1 MIRLLHALF
10 VLTLLSFP
18 ALAQNVAQGDSAEED
33 AERLWFTVTT
43 EPEAMFEKGGWVG
56 EEIILDVH
64 FVSSDPFKRLRL
76 ELPKIEGARVE
87 TLVRPHTLQ
96 INMLGGRGYSHEA
109 RLAIV
114 PTRSGTL
121 TIPQIRVTG
130 IAQQRNGRSVEFAEV
145 YPEQNMEVKP
155 PPVDYGGAA
164 WVVPREL
171 SMEQNWS
178 ADINTLR
185 AGDTIR
191 RTVVLDV
198 RGVRAEDLPELT
210 LNSNEGYRV
219 LSNELNVETIRTA
232 KGFSAKL
239 TQSWDLFIET
249 DEITYIDAVHF
260 PYWDT
265 ATATTAVAQIP
276 PQRVEPILR
285 DAKELRDQLREEAVQ
300 RHQTQRLGLIALLA
314 LPLAAFVV
322 IVLIGIW
329 HALPTRADLRMK
341 RSVRDAGSP
350 AGFYPSFQEWG
361 RETFGVRRPV
371 EQARIAELGE
381 DATLRSEELNLSI
394 FARGKQDA
402 DVARTASAM
411 VRGARRR
418 RVAGYFS
425 TLGPA
430 ISRMLFLK

>member
-1 MIRLLHALF
+1 MIRLLLSF
-10 VLTLLSFP
+10 VILTLVSLPGF
-18 ALAQNVAQGDSAEED
+18 AQNVGQGDQSEED
-33 AERLWFTVTT
+33 VERRWFSVTT
-43 EPEAMFEKGGWVG
+43 DPEGIFETGGWVG
-56 EEIILDVH
+56 EEIILDIH

-76 ELPKIEGARVE
+76 ELPKIKGARVE

-114 PTRSGTL
+114 PKQAGTL

-130 IAQQRNGRSVEFAEV
+130 IAQQRNGRSVEFAEI
-145 YPEQNMEVKP
+145 YPEQSMEVKP

-164 WVVPREL
+164 WLVPREV
-171 SMEQNWS
+171 SMEQSWS
-178 ADINTLR
+178 TDINTLR

-191 RTVVLDV
+191 RTVALDV
-198 RGVRAEDLPELT
+198 KGVRAEDLPELT
-210 LNSNEGYRV
+210 LASNEGYRV
-219 LSNELNVETIRTA
+219 LSDEVNTETIRTP

-239 TQSWDLFIET
+239 TQSWDLYIET
-249 DEITYIDAVHF
+249 DEITNIDAVHF
-260 PYWDT
+260 PYWD
-265 ATATTAVAQIP
+265 AKTATTAVAQVP

-285 DAKELRDQLREEAVQ
+285 DAKELRDQLRDEAVQ

-314 LPLAAFVV
+314 LPLTVFVV
-322 IVLIGIW
+322 IVLVGIW

-341 RSVRDAGSP
+341 RSVREAGNA

-361 RETFGVRRPV
+361 RETFGIRRPV
-371 EQARIAELGE
+371 EQARVEELGK
-381 DATLRSEELNLSI
+381 DATLRSEELNLAV
-394 FARGKQDA
+394 FARGERDA
-402 DVARTASAM
+402 DFARTASTM
-411 VRGARRR
+411 IRGARRR
-418 RVAGYFS
+418 RVASYFA